1 MQVLGTRAG
10 GFRKKPRSESPI
22 FFQHFRFLRP
32 FLAVDTR
39 TFLYLHVHPIGR
51 LRHDPFPPFR
61 LQDTKFLIPLKKIQ
75 LEILGLSSSQSQ
87 SGSFALILGEK
98 GGNRRLPI
106 IIGMFE
112 AQSIAIQIEKISP
125 NRPLT
130 HDLFKSFAE
139 HVHVVILEVV
149 ISDLKEGVFYSR
161 IVCSDGATTFDID
174 ARPSD
179 AIAIGLR
186 FGVPIYTV
194 ESVLSEA
201 GIILSDLDEAESDTE
216 DEDDDED
223 DDNDTDSPRAA
234 RTQPEPRDPSGQVSM
249 EELSKMLSEALN
261 REDYEKAAKIRDE
274 LNKRNG

>member
-1 MQVLGTRAG
+1 M
-10 GFRKKPRSESPI
+10 
-22 FFQHFRFLRP
+22 
-32 FLAVDTR
+32 
-39 TFLYLHVHPIGR
+39 
-51 LRHDPFPPFR
+51 
-61 LQDTKFLIPLKKIQ
+61 KKIQ

-98 GGNRRLPI
+98 NGNRRLPI

-139 HVHVVILEVV
+139 HVNIVIIEVV

-186 FGVPIYTV
+186 FGVPIFTV
-194 ESVLSEA
+194 ENVLSEA
-201 GIILSDLDEAESDTE
+201 GIILSDLDEAETDPDDE
-216 DEDDDED
+216 DEDDQDED
-223 DDNDTDSPRAA
+223 ESSEPRAA
-234 RTQPEPRDPSGQVSM
+234 KTPEPRDPSGQVSS
-249 EELSKMLSEALN
+249 EELTKMLTQALEK
-261 REDYEKAAKIRDE
+261 EDYEKAAKIRDE

>member
-1 MQVLGTRAG
+1 M
-10 GFRKKPRSESPI
+10 
-22 FFQHFRFLRP
+22 
-32 FLAVDTR
+32 
-39 TFLYLHVHPIGR
+39 
-51 LRHDPFPPFR
+51 
-61 LQDTKFLIPLKKIQ
+61 KKIQ

-98 GGNRRLPI
+98 NGNRRLPI

-161 IVCSDGATTFDID
+161 IVCSDGAATFDID

-186 FGVPIYTV
+186 FGVPIFTV
-194 ESVLSEA
+194 ENVLSEA
-201 GIILSDLDEAESDTE
+201 GIILSDLDEGDTENDEE
-216 DEDDDED
+216 DEDDEDED
-223 DDNDTDSPRAA
+223 NEGGETSRPRPGK
-234 RTQPEPRDPSGQVSM
+234 TTEPRDPSGQVSSD
-249 EELSKMLSEALN
+249 ELSKMLSQALEK
-261 REDYEKAAKIRDE
+261 EDYEKAAKIRDE
-274 LNKRNG
+274 LNKRGS

>member
-1 MQVLGTRAG
+1 
-10 GFRKKPRSESPI
+10 
-22 FFQHFRFLRP
+22 
-32 FLAVDTR
+32 
-39 TFLYLHVHPIGR
+39 
-51 LRHDPFPPFR
+51 
-61 LQDTKFLIPLKKIQ
+61 LKKIP

-98 GGNRRLPI
+98 HGNRRLPI

-139 HVHVVILEVV
+139 HVHVAIIEVV

-161 IVCSDGATTFDID
+161 IVCSDGATTFEID

-186 FGVPIYTV
+186 FGVPIFTV

-201 GIILSDLDEAESDTE
+201 GIILSDLDEATEE
-216 DEDDDED
+216 DEDDRDDEDED
-223 DDNDTDSPRAA
+223 DEDNPTPAPRAA
-234 RTQPEPRDPSGQVSM
+234 EPREPSGQVSLD
-249 EELSKMLSEALN
+249 ELTKMLAQALEK
-261 REDYEKAAKIRDE
+261 EDYEKAAKIRDE

>member
-1 MQVLGTRAG
+1 M
-10 GFRKKPRSESPI
+10 
-22 FFQHFRFLRP
+22 
-32 FLAVDTR
+32 
-39 TFLYLHVHPIGR
+39 
-51 LRHDPFPPFR
+51 
-61 LQDTKFLIPLKKIQ
+61 KKIP

-98 GGNRRLPI
+98 HGNRRLPI

-139 HVHVVILEVV
+139 HVHVAIVEVV

-186 FGVPIYTV
+186 FEVPIFTV

-201 GIILSDLDEAESDTE
+201 GIILTDEETDPDT
-216 DEDDDED
+216 DEDQDDED
-223 DDNDTDSPRAA
+223 DTDDTDDQDDDTAA
-234 RTQPEPRDPSGQVSM
+234 RRPVRPEPRDPSGQVSLD
-249 EELSKMLSEALN
+249 ELTKMLAQALEK
-261 REDYEKAAKIRDE
+261 EDYEKAAKIRDE

>member
-1 MQVLGTRAG
+1 VVGDLGTG
-10 GFRKKPRSESPI
+10 LSQGS
-22 FFQHFRFLRP
+22 RP
-32 FLAVDTR
+32 QVPNLFLAFTVSGAGFGGRYLDFTLFAGTSCIGPAVAPT
-39 TFLYLHVHPIGR
+39 TFFDVPGHHFPI
-51 LRHDPFPPFR
+51 
-61 LQDTKFLIPLKKIQ
+61 TLKKIQ

-201 GIILSDLDEAESDTE
+201 GIILSDLDENETDPE
-216 DEDDDED
+216 EDDDED
-223 DDNDTDSPRAA
+223 DSDDADTDSPRATRA
-234 RTQPEPRDPSGQVSM
+234 QPEPREPNGQVSLD
-249 EELSKMLSEALN
+249 ELTKMLAQALEK
-261 REDYEKAAKIRDE
+261 EDYEKAAKIRDE

>member
-1 MQVLGTRAG
+1 M
-10 GFRKKPRSESPI
+10 
-22 FFQHFRFLRP
+22 
-32 FLAVDTR
+32 
-39 TFLYLHVHPIGR
+39 
-51 LRHDPFPPFR
+51 
-61 LQDTKFLIPLKKIQ
+61 KKIP

-98 GGNRRLPI
+98 HGNRRLPI

-130 HDLFKSFAE
+130 HDLFKAFAE
-139 HVHVVILEVV
+139 HVHVAIIEVV

-161 IVCSDGATTFDID
+161 IVCSDGATTFEID

-186 FGVPIYTV
+186 FGVPIFTV

-201 GIILSDLDEAESDTE
+201 GIILSDMDEAPEE
-216 DEDDDED
+216 DEDDRDED
-223 DDNDTDSPRAA
+223 DEDDEDTPSPAPRP
-234 RTQPEPRDPSGQVSM
+234 TEPKEPSGQVPVD
-249 EELSKMLSEALN
+249 ELTKMLQQSLE
-261 REDYEKAAKIRDE
+261 REDYERAAKIRDE

>member
-1 MQVLGTRAG
+1 MKAGAGVPNSFQPRRLFAG
-10 GFRKKPRSESPI
+10 GLGGIYQDFSLFARTSWGSHGLPLRRPAHSQAPRHSVSP
-22 FFQHFRFLRP
+22 
-32 FLAVDTR
+32 
-39 TFLYLHVHPIGR
+39 
-51 LRHDPFPPFR
+51 
-61 LQDTKFLIPLKKIQ
+61 IPLKKIQ

-98 GGNRRLPI
+98 GGSRRLPI

-130 HDLFKSFAE
+130 HDLFKAFAE

-161 IVCSDGATTFDID
+161 IVCSDGATTFDIGS
-174 ARPSD
+174 RPSD

-186 FGVPIYTV
+186 FGVPIFTV

-201 GIILSDLDEAESDTE
+201 GIILSDLDETDAEDS
-216 DEDDDED
+216 DDDD
-223 DDNDTDSPRAA
+223 DDDDDTDTDSD
-234 RTQPEPRDPSGQVSM
+234 EPRPTPPPREPSGQVSLD
-249 EELSKMLSEALN
+249 ELTKMLAQALE

-274 LNKRNG
+274 LNKRND

>member
-1 MQVLGTRAG
+1 M
-10 GFRKKPRSESPI
+10 
-22 FFQHFRFLRP
+22 
-32 FLAVDTR
+32 
-39 TFLYLHVHPIGR
+39 
-51 LRHDPFPPFR
+51 
-61 LQDTKFLIPLKKIQ
+61 KKIP

-98 GGNRRLPI
+98 HGNRRLPI

-130 HDLFKSFAE
+130 HDLFKAFAE
-139 HVHVVILEVV
+139 HVHVTIIEVV

-161 IVCSDGATTFDID
+161 IVCSDGATTFEID

-186 FGVPIYTV
+186 FGVPIFTV
-194 ESVLSEA
+194 ESVLGEA
-201 GIILSDLDEAESDTE
+201 GIILSDLDEASEE
-216 DEDDDED
+216 GEDDDDHDEDED
-223 DDNDTDSPRAA
+223 DDNDTEAA
-234 RTQPEPRDPSGQVSM
+234 RPAAKAAETREPSGQVSLD
-249 EELSKMLSEALN
+249 ELTKMLAQALEK
-261 REDYEKAAKIRDE
+261 EDYEKAAKIRDE